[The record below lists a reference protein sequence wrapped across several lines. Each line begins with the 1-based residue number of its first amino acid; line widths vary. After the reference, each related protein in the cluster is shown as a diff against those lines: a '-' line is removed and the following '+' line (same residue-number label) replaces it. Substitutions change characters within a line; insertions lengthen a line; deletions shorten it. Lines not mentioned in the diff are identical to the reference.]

1 MNNAQ
6 RFEKHDRLMRQMAEA
21 NGVDLDLA
29 TQQGDLSQDDYWA
42 SVLACTGCT
51 DPGAC
56 EKHLRDG
63 RSGIPA
69 FCRNGDTIRRLSG
82 VTPSLD

>member
-1 MNNAQ
+1 MNNVQ
-6 RFEKHDRLMRQMAEA
+6 RFEKHDRLMRQMADA

-29 TQQGDLSQDDYWA
+29 VQQGDFSQDEYWT
-42 SVLACTGCT
+42 SVLACTGCS

-69 FCRNGDTIRRLSG
+69 FCRNGDTIRRLSS
-82 VTPSLD
+82 VAPVLD

>member
-1 MNNAQ
+1 MSNMQ
-6 RFEKHDRLMRQMAEA
+6 RLEKHEKLMRQMAAA
-21 NGVDLDLA
+21 NGVDLEMELQ
-29 TQQGDLSQDDYWA
+29 TGNFGQDDYWK

-51 DPGAC
+51 DPTSC

-69 FCRNGDTIRRLSG
+69 FCRNGDTIRHLSG
-82 VTPSLD
+82 ATPSSD